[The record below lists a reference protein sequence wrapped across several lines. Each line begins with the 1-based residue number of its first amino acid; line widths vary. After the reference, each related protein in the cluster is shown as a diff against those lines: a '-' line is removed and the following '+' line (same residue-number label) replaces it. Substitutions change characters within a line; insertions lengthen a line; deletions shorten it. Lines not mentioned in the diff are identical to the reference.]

1 MYFFKNKKLPKR
13 NHQITAGPKK
23 MFFLFMTLIGLTGTL
38 IMGFSAE
45 AYETKSSGPLLLAQW
60 IPNPQPY
67 PPPAYS
73 PRSGNYGR
81 NAQASGWIHV
91 DVNPPDAEVFLNG
104 LPMGKEGN
112 AYEEGVLVGR
122 YKVEAKKEGYLD
134 YTQFVDVYPAAM
146 ERIKINLRKVTAK
159 KVPPPSEPYEGGP
172 LPKRVPPAADA
183 NAGPGQ
189 TWGWVHVE
197 TNPGGAR
204 VFLDGNLMGPGESG
218 GFEERVLPGRHK
230 VEVKKEGYLDHAE
243 FIDVQAS
250 VKERMRITLKKASA
264 KSEPK
269 APPQSKGGE
278 VKLPAPSGPG
288 SVEPFPFK

>member
-1 MYFFKNKKLPKR
+1 MLLFFMVLF
-13 NHQITAGPKK
+13 GLEG
-23 MFFLFMTLIGLTGTL
+23 FLNLGV
-38 IMGFSAE
+38 SAE
-45 AYETKSSGPLLLAQW
+45 AKELKSSGSFLLAQW

-67 PPPAYS
+67 PPPSYS

-81 NAQASGWIHV
+81 NAQGSGWIHV

-104 LPMGKEGN
+104 LPMGREGN

-122 YKVEAKKEGYLD
+122 YKVEVKKEGYLD
-134 YTQFVDVYPAAM
+134 HTQFVDVYPAAM

-159 KVPPPSEPYEGGP
+159 KVPPPSEPYEGGL
-172 LPKRVPPAADA
+172 LPKKVPPSADA
-183 NAGPGQ
+183 KAGPGQ
-189 TWGWVHVE
+189 SQNWGWVHVE
-197 TNPGGAR
+197 TTPGGAR
-204 VFLDGNLMGPGESG
+204 VFLDGNLMGPGENS

-243 FIDVQAS
+243 FVDVQAS
-250 VKERMRITLKKASA
+250 VKERLRVSLKKAGA

-269 APPQSKGGE
+269 GPPQSKGGE
-278 VKLPAPSGPG
+278 AKPPTPSGPG